1 MNERIDQ
8 LRALIRDVPDF
19 PKPGILFRDITPMLG
34 DGAGFSAAI
43 DAMEQIVRPLK
54 PDVLLP
60 IESRGFLFAAPLAN
74 RLGIGLS
81 PVRKPGKLPAAT
93 HKAEYALEY
102 GSGVLELH
110 VDGVRAGQ
118 RVVIVDDLI
127 ATGGTAKAAAEL
139 ARRSGAE
146 VVGAAFFIEL
156 SFLDGRALLG
166 DVPCVAVLNY

>member
-1 MNERIDQ
+1 MNARIDL

-19 PKPGILFRDITPMLG
+19 PKPGILFRDITPMLA
-34 DGAGFSAAI
+34 DAAGFLAAI
-43 DAMEQIVRPLK
+43 DAMEELVRPLK

-74 RLGIGLS
+74 RLGIGLA
-81 PVRKPGKLPAAT
+81 PVRKPGKLPAST

-102 GSGVLELH
+102 GHGVLELH
-110 VDGVRAGQ
+110 VDAVKPGQ
-118 RVVIVDDLI
+118 RVVVIDDLI

-139 ARRSGAE
+139 AGRSGAE

-156 SFLDGRALLG
+156 SFLNGRAALG
-166 DVPCVAVLNY
+166 DIPCHAVLNY